1 MKTRSHTANTSRSL
15 PSRVMAVLLS
25 AVLFCTGLSL
35 GSFASAEE
43 LPVLETDVSQG
54 SSGNLLIGIQGTYI
68 DQISEALDLINSYR
82 LEACQN
88 GYPNP
93 DGSGSLTMS
102 DYEPIQWSDGLEYI
116 ARIRAAEASQ
126 TEDHVRTNGESCF
139 AIQAPAGTSSHG
151 ECLAWNRE
159 KNMLHGI
166 EQWYGEKES
175 YLIDSSSSAAGHY
188 RSMISPGSRYIG
200 IGAFYTSTAT
210 YANTTCAEFSSG
222 KGSDSLSFTYG
233 ECIQKLEVPASD
245 VTVMDD
251 SVQSVM
257 SYGDT
262 QTLQLNIRYS
272 NRKGFT
278 LQEPVSWSS
287 SDTDV
292 VSVSGN
298 TATAVGYGTAT
309 LTAVVNGLSY
319 TFSVTVD
326 DNVTVTTTEPNELED
341 TMCLKFAD
349 LEMSLEEL
357 QANNYRVEMPLYVSQ
372 SFSDMNFNVVDN
384 PSLTNVKC
392 DFGDKIITS
401 SASSGYST
409 SYLLR
414 VYLSHTEQE
423 AGWIGTITYQ
433 LPENTK
439 AGDTFSVDFRILKS
453 SYWISTSGESSKMQ
467 GESGSITIT
476 GAEKTTTTTEETTT
490 TETTMTT
497 TTTSTTTTSATT
509 TTTTTTTTMTT
520 TTTEETTATTA
531 ETTTTTATSTTAEP
545 LQKNLT
551 VSLGRVEVGV
561 DEYEQDHIVSVPIY
575 IDREC
580 SALNF
585 GISWDSRLTYLD
597 SSADYGAY
605 SSAETDGFVWL
616 VNASI
621 SNIPAGKIGTLRF
634 RLPDDAEAGDV
645 YVVNLSARAA
655 SGADAMWLDNVNGQ
669 KGTPLVQ
676 GSTITIT
683 IAPAPTTTAPDT
695 GSVLYGDVNLDGK
708 VDISDAVLTN
718 KAVSGVV
725 MLNKQQYQNA
735 DCDASG
741 EVNAD
746 DATLLM
752 KFLVHIVTVLPD
764 AA

>member
-1 MKTRSHTANTSRSL
+1 
-15 PSRVMAVLLS
+15 
-25 AVLFCTGLSL
+25 
-35 GSFASAEE
+35 
-43 LPVLETDVSQG
+43 
-54 SSGNLLIGIQGTYI
+54 
-68 DQISEALDLINSYR
+68 
-82 LEACQN
+82 
-88 GYPNP
+88 
-93 DGSGSLTMS
+93 
-102 DYEPIQWSDGLEYI
+102 
-116 ARIRAAEASQ
+116 
-126 TEDHVRTNGESCF
+126 
-139 AIQAPAGTSSHG
+139 
-151 ECLAWNRE
+151 
-159 KNMLHGI
+159 
-166 EQWYGEKES
+166 
-175 YLIDSSSSAAGHY
+175 
-188 RSMISPGSRYIG
+188 
-200 IGAFYTSTAT
+200 
-210 YANTTCAEFSSG
+210 
-222 KGSDSLSFTYG
+222 
-233 ECIQKLEVPASD
+233 
-245 VTVMDD
+245 
-251 SVQSVM
+251 
-257 SYGDT
+257 
-262 QTLQLNIRYS
+262 
-272 NRKGFT
+272 
-278 LQEPVSWSS
+278 
-287 SDTDV
+287 
-292 VSVSGN
+292 
-298 TATAVGYGTAT
+298 
-309 LTAVVNGLSY
+309 
-319 TFSVTVD
+319 
-326 DNVTVTTTEPNELED
+326 
-341 TMCLKFAD
+341 
-349 LEMSLEEL
+349 
-357 QANNYRVEMPLYVSQ
+357 
-372 SFSDMNFNVVDN
+372 
-384 PSLTNVKC
+384 
-392 DFGDKIITS
+392 
-401 SASSGYST
+401 
-409 SYLLR
+409 
-414 VYLSHTEQE
+414 
-423 AGWIGTITYQ
+423 
-433 LPENTK
+433 
-439 AGDTFSVDFRILKS
+439 
-453 SYWISTSGESSKMQ
+453 
-467 GESGSITIT
+467 
-476 GAEKTTTTTEETTT
+476 
-490 TETTMTT
+490 
-497 TTTSTTTTSATT
+497 
-509 TTTTTTTTMTT
+509 MTT

-597 SSADYGAY
+597 SSVDYGAY
-605 SSAETDGFVWL
+605 SSAEADGFVWL

-634 RLPDDAEAGDV
+634 RLPDDVEAGDV

>member
-1 MKTRSHTANTSRSL
+1 MKTRSHAANTSRSL

-43 LPVLETDVSQG
+43 LPVLETDVSQA

-139 AIQAPAGTSSHG
+139 AIQASAGMSSHG

-262 QTLQLNIRYS
+262 QTLQLKIRYS

-467 GESGSITIT
+467 GGEWLDHHYRCGGNYHDHRRNYHHRNNDDHHDHFDHDNFCNNDNNHNDDNDDYYHHRGNHCDYCRNNYNYRDQHYSGAAAKESDGFAGKSGS
-476 GAEKTTTTTEETTT
+476 
-490 TETTMTT
+490 
-497 TTTSTTTTSATT
+497 
-509 TTTTTTTTMTT
+509 
-520 TTTEETTATTA
+520 
-531 ETTTTTATSTTAEP
+531 
-545 LQKNLT
+545 
-551 VSLGRVEVGV
+551 GR
-561 DEYEQDHIVSVPIY
+561 
-575 IDREC
+575 R
-580 SALNF
+580 
-585 GISWDSRLTYLD
+585 
-597 SSADYGAY
+597 
-605 SSAETDGFVWL
+605 
-616 VNASI
+616 
-621 SNIPAGKIGTLRF
+621 
-634 RLPDDAEAGDV
+634 
-645 YVVNLSARAA
+645 
-655 SGADAMWLDNVNGQ
+655 
-669 KGTPLVQ
+669 
-676 GSTITIT
+676 
-683 IAPAPTTTAPDT
+683 
-695 GSVLYGDVNLDGK
+695 
-708 VDISDAVLTN
+708 
-718 KAVSGVV
+718 
-725 MLNKQQYQNA
+725 
-735 DCDASG
+735 
-741 EVNAD
+741 
-746 DATLLM
+746 
-752 KFLVHIVTVLPD
+752 
-764 AA
+764 

>member
-1 MKTRSHTANTSRSL
+1 MKTRLHAANTSRSL

-43 LPVLETDVSQG
+43 LPVLETDVSQA

-68 DQISEALDLINSYR
+68 EQISEALDLINSYR

-93 DGSGSLTMS
+93 NGSGSLTMS

-126 TEDHVRTNGESCF
+126 TEDHVRTNGKSCF
-139 AIQAPAGTSSHG
+139 AIQSPAGTSSYG

-159 KNMLHGI
+159 QNMLHGI
-166 EQWYGEKES
+166 EQWYSEKES
-175 YLIDSSSSAAGHY
+175 YLVDSSSSAAGHY
-188 RSMISPGSRYIG
+188 RSMISLGSRYIG
-200 IGAFYTSTAT
+200 IGTFYTSTAT
-210 YANTTCAEFSSG
+210 YANTTCAEFSSS

-251 SVQSVM
+251 SVQSAM

-262 QTLQLNIRYS
+262 QTLNLNIRYL

-309 LTAVVNGLSY
+309 LTAVVNNLSY

-409 SYLLR
+409 SYLLH

-433 LPENTK
+433 LPEDTK

-476 GAEKTTTTTEETTT
+476 GSGETTATTEATT

-509 TTTTTTTTMTT
+509 TTTTLTT

-531 ETTTTTATSTTAEP
+531 ETTTTTATSTTEEP

-551 VSLGRVEVGV
+551 ISLGSVLMGV
-561 DEYEQDHIVSVPIY
+561 DEYKQDHIVSVPIY

-580 SALNF
+580 SALSF

-597 SSADYGAY
+597 SSADYGGF
-605 SSAETDGFVWL
+605 SSAEADGFVWL
-616 VNASI
+616 VNASTQ
-621 SNIPAGKIGTLRF
+621 NIPAGKIGTLRF
-634 RLPDDAEAGDV
+634 QMPDDAEAGDV
-645 YVVNLSARAA
+645 YVINLSARTAN
-655 SGADAMWLDNVNGQ
+655 GTNAMWLDNVSGQ
-669 KGTPLVQ
+669 KGIPLMQ
-676 GSTITIT
+676 GGMITIV

-718 KAVSGVV
+718 KAVASVV

-741 EVNAD
+741 EINAD

-764 AA
+764 AS

>member
-139 AIQAPAGTSSHG
+139 AIQAPAGTASHG

-210 YANTTCAEFSSG
+210 YANTTCAEFSSSR
-222 KGSDSLSFTYG
+222 GSDSLSFTYG

-262 QTLQLNIRYS
+262 QTLQLKIRYS

-287 SDTDV
+287 SDTAV

-357 QANNYRVEMPLYVSQ
+357 QG
-372 SFSDMNFNVVDN
+372 
-384 PSLTNVKC
+384 TTIGWKC
-392 DFGDKIITS
+392 PF
-401 SASSGYST
+401 
-409 SYLLR
+409 
-414 VYLSHTEQE
+414 
-423 AGWIGTITYQ
+423 
-433 LPENTK
+433 
-439 AGDTFSVDFRILKS
+439 
-453 SYWISTSGESSKMQ
+453 M
-467 GESGSITIT
+467 
-476 GAEKTTTTTEETTT
+476 
-490 TETTMTT
+490 
-497 TTTSTTTTSATT
+497 
-509 TTTTTTTTMTT
+509 
-520 TTTEETTATTA
+520 
-531 ETTTTTATSTTAEP
+531 
-545 LQKNLT
+545 
-551 VSLGRVEVGV
+551 
-561 DEYEQDHIVSVPIY
+561 
-575 IDREC
+575 
-580 SALNF
+580 
-585 GISWDSRLTYLD
+585 
-597 SSADYGAY
+597 
-605 SSAETDGFVWL
+605 
-616 VNASI
+616 
-621 SNIPAGKIGTLRF
+621 
-634 RLPDDAEAGDV
+634 
-645 YVVNLSARAA
+645 SAR
-655 SGADAMWLDNVNGQ
+655 
-669 KGTPLVQ
+669 
-676 GSTITIT
+676 
-683 IAPAPTTTAPDT
+683 
-695 GSVLYGDVNLDGK
+695 VLA
-708 VDISDAVLTN
+708 I
-718 KAVSGVV
+718 
-725 MLNKQQYQNA
+725 
-735 DCDASG
+735 
-741 EVNAD
+741 
-746 DATLLM
+746 
-752 KFLVHIVTVLPD
+752 
-764 AA
+764 

>member
-139 AIQAPAGTSSHG
+139 AIQAPAGTASHG

-210 YANTTCAEFSSG
+210 YANTTCAEFSSSR
-222 KGSDSLSFTYG
+222 GSDSLSFTYG

-262 QTLQLNIRYS
+262 QTLQLKIRYS

-287 SDTDV
+287 SDTAV

-423 AGWIGTITYQ
+423 AGWIGTITSSIKSMDTEHRVIY
-433 LPENTK
+433 T
-439 AGDTFSVDFRILKS
+439 GTFSKILAPGLRVGYVSAPKEIIAKITVCKQVADVHTNIWAQAVCAEFLERTDMDT
-453 SYWISTSGESSKMQ
+453 YLEKLRAVYRRKCDLMADGIRRHFSSKVQWEMPQ
-467 GESGSITIT
+467 GGLFLWCT
-476 GAEKTTTTTEETTT
+476 
-490 TETTMTT
+490 
-497 TTTSTTTTSATT
+497 
-509 TTTTTTTTMTT
+509 
-520 TTTEETTATTA
+520 
-531 ETTTTTATSTTAEP
+531 
-545 LQKNLT
+545 
-551 VSLGRVEVGV
+551 
-561 DEYEQDHIVSVPIY
+561 
-575 IDREC
+575 
-580 SALNF
+580 
-585 GISWDSRLTYLD
+585 
-597 SSADYGAY
+597 
-605 SSAETDGFVWL
+605 
-616 VNASI
+616 
-621 SNIPAGKIGTLRF
+621 
-634 RLPDDAEAGDV
+634 LPDD
-645 YVVNLSARAA
+645 
-655 SGADAMWLDNVNGQ
+655 
-669 KGTPLVQ
+669 
-676 GSTITIT
+676 
-683 IAPAPTTTAPDT
+683 
-695 GSVLYGDVNLDGK
+695 
-708 VDISDAVLTN
+708 
-718 KAVSGVV
+718 
-725 MLNKQQYQNA
+725 
-735 DCDASG
+735 CDMPSF
-741 EVNAD
+741 
-746 DATLLM
+746 TSR
-752 KFLVHIVTVLPD
+752 T
-764 AA
+764 

>member
-139 AIQAPAGTSSHG
+139 AIQAPAGTASHG

-210 YANTTCAEFSSG
+210 YANTTCAEFSSSR
-222 KGSDSLSFTYG
+222 GSDSLSFTYG

-262 QTLQLNIRYS
+262 QTLQLKIRYS

-287 SDTDV
+287 SDTAV

-476 GAEKTTTTTEETTT
+476 GAEETTT
-490 TETTMTT
+490 
-497 TTTSTTTTSATT
+497 TTTTSATT

-597 SSADYGAY
+597 SSADYGAC

-695 GSVLYGDVNLDGK
+695 GSVLYGDVNLDGI
-708 VDISDAVLTN
+708 VDLKDAVLLN
-718 KAVSGVV
+718 KAANGTVA
-725 MLNKQQYQNA
+725 LNDAQLKNA
-735 DCDASG
+735 DC
-741 EVNAD
+741 NAD
-746 DATLLM
+746 TEVSATDAVSLM
-752 KFLVHIVTVLPD
+752 RFLVHNISTLPD
-764 AA
+764 TSAE